1 MWLLRKK
8 STLEACGYFHGFID
22 WHNHILPGVDDGVQ
36 TIDEALQILAE
47 YERLRIKEVWLTPH
61 IMEDIPNTTKHLQE
75 RFDELQSAY
84 SGNIT
89 LHLASENMLDK
100 LFEERLEQNDMLPLG
115 ENGKLLLV
123 ETSYFSPPIGLQN
136 ILLRIK
142 TKGYH
147 PVLAH
152 PERYLYMDVKYYEKL
167 KSMGVKFQLNLF
179 SVYGLYGKEVQK
191 NAYKLQKAGMYEY
204 SGTDLHGLETL
215 KAMLQRKIP
224 HCNNR
229 TLPIS
234 DCAKKK

>member
-1 MWLLRKK
+1 
-8 STLEACGYFHGFID
+8 
-22 WHNHILPGVDDGVQ
+22 
-36 TIDEALQILAE
+36 
-47 YERLRIKEVWLTPH
+47 
-61 IMEDIPNTTKHLQE
+61 
-75 RFDELQSAY
+75 
-84 SGNIT
+84 
-89 LHLASENMLDK
+89 MLDK

-234 DCAKKK
+234 DCAKNK

>member
-1 MWLLRKK
+1 MAFAKKIDIGSVWLFPWLRR
-8 STLEACGYFHGFID
+8 LAQPYP
-22 WHNHILPGVDDGVQ
+22 PGVDDGVQ

-147 PVLAH
+147 PVLAI
-152 PERYLYMDVKYYEKL
+152 
-167 KSMGVKFQLNLF
+167 
-179 SVYGLYGKEVQK
+179 
-191 NAYKLQKAGMYEY
+191 
-204 SGTDLHGLETL
+204 GTVSLHGCKILREV
-215 KAMLQRKIP
+215 KIHGRKIS
-224 HCNNR
+224 
-229 TLPIS
+229 T
-234 DCAKKK
+234 

>member
-8 STLEACGYFHGFID
+8 STLEACGYFHGFVD

-100 LFEERLEQNDMLPLG
+100 LFEERLEQNDMSDSYTH
-115 ENGKLLLV
+115 LL
-123 ETSYFSPPIGLQN
+123 S
-136 ILLRIK
+136 
-142 TKGYH
+142 H
-147 PVLAH
+147 
-152 PERYLYMDVKYYEKL
+152 
-167 KSMGVKFQLNLF
+167 
-179 SVYGLYGKEVQK
+179 
-191 NAYKLQKAGMYEY
+191 
-204 SGTDLHGLETL
+204 
-215 KAMLQRKIP
+215 
-224 HCNNR
+224 
-229 TLPIS
+229 
-234 DCAKKK
+234 